1 MTTLARNQ
9 PPPPDDWKVTAR
21 GAPLCQVC
29 EKPLTVKWLKDP
41 QLGPCCMDVTPPLY
55 FVISARQAALLLRQ
69 NQFVMQK
76 KPPTISLKTHG

>member
-41 QLGPCCMDVTPPLY
+41 QLGPCCMECAPH
-55 FVISARQAALLLRQ
+55 VISADKLLYFMQISFRKKSRPLSLALQNAANR
-69 NQFVMQK
+69 
-76 KPPTISLKTHG
+76 

>member
-9 PPPPDDWKVTAR
+9 PPPPGDWKVTAR

-41 QLGPCCMDVTPPLY
+41 QLGPCCMDVR
-55 FVISARQAALLLRQ
+55 AARHQCRQAALLCDAQ
-69 NQFVMQK
+69 MFNCK
-76 KPPTISLKTHG
+76 AKPTTISLKTHG

>member
-41 QLGPCCMDVTPPLY
+41 QLGPCCSDCAPHVIDADKLLY
-55 FVISARQAALLLRQ
+55 FMR
-69 NQFVMQK
+69 FVR
-76 KPPTISLKTHG
+76 